1 MELYIINKKI
11 VTKILEES
19 FKQKATIRMKL
30 IEDNEQLVYM
40 AYRIKILANIVLMVE
55 ESDISWS
62 IQPFQL

>member
-1 MELYIINKKI
+1 
-11 VTKILEES
+11 
-19 FKQKATIRMKL
+19 MKL

-40 AYRIKILANIVLMVE
+40 AYRIKILANIVLIVE

>member
-1 MELYIINKKI
+1 LELYIINKKI